1 MQTVFTC
8 PIPPM
13 LNEQIN
19 LARSHWASS
28 SKVKAQWTGD
38 IALLAVGLPVFPS
51 AVWLD
56 FCWQVK
62 RLTSDPDNV
71 QAAAK
76 YVLDG
81 LVKAGTLADD
91 SLKIVQSPVIH
102 RFQRGDGELFLT
114 ISDRPIYKLEPAI
127 EVLAG

>member
-1 MQTVFTC
+1 MQAIFTC

-19 LARSHWASS
+19 LARSHWANS
-28 SKVKAQWTGD
+28 SKSKTQWTGEC
-38 IALLAVGLPVFPS
+38 AKCAAGLPAFPGV
-51 AVWLD
+51 VWLD

-81 LVKAGTLADD
+81 LVKAGILVDD

-102 RFQRGDGELFLT
+102 RFQRGESELFLT
-114 ISDRPIYKLEPAI
+114 ISDCPIYRLEPAI